1 LSEYARDGIA
11 VGGVSVGEEKKLI
24 QDIVKHAGSELPENK
39 PRYLMGV
46 GTPEDILHA
55 VEHGFDMFDC
65 VLPTRLGR
73 HGIAFSPK
81 GNLKMNNAKYKTDF
95 TPLVK
100 TCKCFACT
108 HFTKAYI
115 SHLIREN
122 EMLGGIL
129 LSLHNIAYLHNL
141 LENRKAKILKK

>member
-1 LSEYARDGIA
+1 
-11 VGGVSVGEEKKLI
+11 
-24 QDIVKHAGSELPENK
+24 
-39 PRYLMGV
+39 MGV
-46 GTPEDILHA
+46 GTPEDLLHA
-55 VEHGFDMFDC
+55 VEHGIDMFDC

-100 TCKCFACT
+100 SCGCFACT

-141 LENRKAKILKK
+141 LENRKKKMLKK